1 MGRFARES
9 FMAQTEQKAIW
20 TVDSQL
26 AIFPAFIV
34 SSGAFFTIPRALRG
48 FYFRYFFTIFV
59 SWTKRR
65 DVMKINWVCVL
76 LLPFIVFPIWKGRVD
91 FLMKKCPNRSHEEE
105 RTSSLQTLKNVWL
118 FDIFAISRSKTEFR
132 AQPFFRASEK
142 QNDRV
147 DDLRRPSMHY
157 ILANSFGLVWQWQ
170 SLLLLKL
177 ACLRPTCIFL
187 SGKFFP

>member
-1 MGRFARES
+1 MGRFVRES

-59 SWTKRR
+59 SMNKETRR
-65 DVMKINWVCVL
+65 HENKPSL
-76 LLPFIVFPIWKGRVD
+76 
-91 FLMKKCPNRSHEEE
+91 RSSSSIHRFSNLEGSCGLFNEKE
-105 RTSSLQTLKNVWL
+105 PQPQPRRGTSSLQTLKNVWL

-157 ILANSFGLVWQWQ
+157 ILANSFGLV
-170 SLLLLKL
+170 
-177 ACLRPTCIFL
+177 
-187 SGKFFP
+187 